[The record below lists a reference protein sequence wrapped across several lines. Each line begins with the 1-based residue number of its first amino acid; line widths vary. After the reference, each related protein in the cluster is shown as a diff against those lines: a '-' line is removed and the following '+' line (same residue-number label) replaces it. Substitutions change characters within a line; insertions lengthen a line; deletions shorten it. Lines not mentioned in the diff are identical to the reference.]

1 MKLIIFVVLLL
12 LMTFN
17 LNSQKLLLKSGSYDI
32 QKEKASNMNFD
43 GEIAL
48 NGQFFK
54 VLVFSELPDNQT
66 KEKLKSKGFN
76 LLDYLPQKSFLV
88 SIDEGF
94 ESFDFSEFKITK
106 VLDFKNEFKLSKK
119 LKNRQFPAHVIL
131 ENDEI
136 QLVAQY
142 FSTLSISTVEN
153 ILDKYDLQIV
163 ERLESSNSLLL
174 QFPKENLNQ
183 ILKIDAFQYID
194 FPTPPGEPEN
204 LPGRTEHRSNL
215 LWQGNESGLNYR
227 ADDFKIMM
235 QDDGFIGPHI
245 DFEGRTDQSDCEPCS
260 TDPSNDHGDHVAG
273 TIMGAGNLDPKA
285 RGMAHG
291 SDLLVYNSSNNNYN
305 VVPSLYINQNVYITS
320 KSYSNGC
327 NSGYTGLT
335 QSLDQQVYTY
345 PSLIHVFSAGNDGN
359 SDCDYGAGSGWG
371 NITGGHKSGK
381 NVLAVGNL
389 NNTSELISSSS
400 RGPATDGR
408 IKPDIC
414 GVGTQVYSTIPN
426 NDYGVKT
433 GTSMSCPGVSGVIAQ
448 LYDAYQDINNG
459 DIPNSGLIKALLLNG
474 ADDIGNPG
482 PDFKHGWGSVNA
494 RRSFDMIK
502 DENYFSNS
510 IDNGQQQ
517 THQINVP
524 SGTKEIKVMV
534 YWTDIEG
541 STSAATALV
550 NDLNIILE
558 DPNSDEFLPWVL
570 DPTPNATTL
579 DEDAIRDVDSLNN
592 MEQVTITDPI
602 PGQYNLNIDGYNI
615 PFGPQEYFVVYSFI
629 QDDIK
634 VTYPSG
640 FESLTPNENH
650 LIRWDAAEGNDP
662 FTISFSEDDGGNWTV
677 IGNAPPNERHLTW
690 SIPNT
695 VTGLG
700 RIKVERN
707 GLESI
712 SDTTFSI
719 IGVPNSFDLEW
730 MCPDSMMLSWDPV
743 IGAEGYEISELGSKY
758 MDSIAFVTDTNIV
771 LQYPSTYESWFSV
784 KTLGND
790 NAIGERAIAV
800 QKLEGQKNCFWSAPV
815 AEFSL
820 DCPSAGQEYCFTLFD
835 ESENIGDNPVDYT
848 WYFPDGNPAVSN
860 DPSPQVCYDDPG
872 DFDVILV
879 VETPS
884 GKDSLYIEDYINVLP
899 ASYLPYFENFQEH
912 TSFNNNPFWSVER
925 IGDGTIQFSPSLF
938 ASLSGDRSA
947 FLANYVQPSD
957 AIYRLTSGPI
967 DLSGLDDSE
976 DVTVSFRYAYKK
988 RSSSNNERL
997 SLFVTTGCDNPFVPR
1012 FSIFGNSLSS
1022 EVESDY
1028 WVPANEDDWT
1038 TVHVTTLNSNFYD
1051 ENFRMRFEFEAD
1063 GGNNLFID
1071 NINIY
1076 EGEPSDD
1083 IVDVENITKNDAEFE
1098 VFPNPASNELNL
1110 RFSQNQDGKTQIF
1123 VRDVTGKVIEQ
1134 NEIMGKNGNNLVLLD
1149 TRNLNSGTYFVSLK
1163 KEGIVQTRKVVIQ

>member
-1 MKLIIFVVLLL
+1 MAFDS
-12 LMTFN
+12 
-17 LNSQKLLLKSGSYDI
+17 NSQKLLLKSGSYDI
-32 QKEKASNMNFD
+32 QKEVASNMDFD
-43 GEIAL
+43 NKIAID
-48 NGQFFK
+48 GQFFK

-66 KEKLKSKGFN
+66 KEKLKNKGVT
-76 LLDYLPQKSFLV
+76 LLDYLPKKSFLV
-88 SIDEGF
+88 SIDEEF
-94 ESFDFSEFKITK
+94 ELFDNSEFKINK
-106 VLDFKNEFKLSKK
+106 VIDFKTDFRLSKK
-119 LKNRQFPAHVIL
+119 LKNRKFPEHVL
-131 ENDEI
+131 LDNDEI

-142 FSTLSISTVEN
+142 FSTLSPTTVEN
-153 ILDKYDLQIV
+153 ILEEYDIQII
-163 ERLESSNSLLL
+163 ERLEPSNSLLL
-174 QFPKENLNQ
+174 QFSKENLSAVLQ
-183 ILKIDAFQYID
+183 IDAFQYID

-215 LWQGNESGLNYR
+215 LWQGNENGLNYR

-245 DFEGRTDQSDCEPCS
+245 DFEGRTDQSDCDPCS

-305 VVPSLYINQNVYITS
+305 AVPNLYTNQDVYITS

-335 QSLDQQVYTY
+335 QQLDEQVYTY
-345 PSLIHVFSAGNDGN
+345 PSLIHIFSAGNDGN

-381 NVLAVGNL
+381 NVIAVGNL

-426 NDYGVKT
+426 NDYGIKT
-433 GTSMSCPGVSGVIAQ
+433 GTSMSCPGVAGVTAQ
-448 LYDAYQDINNG
+448 LYDAYQDLNNG
-459 DIPNSGLIKALLLNG
+459 DIPSSGLIKALLLNG

-502 DENYFSNS
+502 DENYFSSS

-517 THQINVP
+517 SHQINVP
-524 SGTKEIKVMV
+524 SGTKELKVMV

-541 STSAATALV
+541 STNAATALV
-550 NDLNIILE
+550 NDLNIELE

-570 DPTPNATTL
+570 DPTPNASTL

-592 MEQVTITDPI
+592 MEQVTISDPVA
-602 PGQYNLNIDGYNI
+602 GQYNLNIDGYNI
-615 PFGPQEYFVVYSFI
+615 PLGPQEYFVVYNFI
-629 QDDIK
+629 QDDIE

-650 LIRWDAAEGNDP
+650 LIRWDAPEGNDP
-662 FTISFSEDDGGNWTV
+662 FTISFSEDDGTSWSVLGS
-677 IGNAPPNERHLTW
+677 APSDERHFSW
-690 SIPNT
+690 SVPNT

-707 GLESI
+707 SI
-712 SDTTFSI
+712 EAASDTTFSI

-730 MCPDSMMLSWDPV
+730 VCPDSMMLSWNPV
-743 IGAEGYEISELGSKY
+743 SGAEGYEISELGNKY

-771 LQYPSTYESWFSV
+771 LQYPSNYESWFSV
-784 KTLGND
+784 KTLGSD
-790 NAIGERAIAV
+790 NAIGERAIAI
-800 QKLEGQKNCFWSAPV
+800 QKEEGQKNCFWSAPV

-820 DCPSAGQEYCFTLFD
+820 DCPSAGQEYCFTFFD
-835 ESENIGDNPVDYT
+835 ESKNVGDNPVDYT
-848 WYFPDGNPAVSN
+848 WYFPNGTPAVSN
-860 DPSPQVCYDDPG
+860 DVSPQVCFNGSG
-872 DFDVILV
+872 DFDVALV
-879 VETPS
+879 VETAS
-884 GKDSLYIEDYINVLP
+884 GVDSVYIEDFVHVLP
-899 ASYLPYFENFQEH
+899 TSYLPYFENFEEH
-912 TSFNNNPFWSVER
+912 SSFTNNPFWTAER
-925 IGDGTIQFSPSLF
+925 IGSGSTQFNVSGL
-938 ASLSGDRSA
+938 ASLSGSKSA
-947 FLANYVQPSD
+947 FLPNYWHSSD
-957 AIYRLTSGPI
+957 ATFRLTSGPI
-967 DLSGLDDSE
+967 DLSNLESSE
-976 DVTVSFRYAYKK
+976 EVTISFRYAYRK
-988 RSSSNNERL
+988 RSPSNNERL
-997 SLFVTTGCDNPFVPR
+997 NIFVSKGCDEPYVLR
-1012 FSIFGNSLSS
+1012 HLIFGNSFPS
-1022 EVESDY
+1022 EIETNN
-1028 WVPANEDDWT
+1028 WVPENEDDWI
-1038 TVHVTTLNSNFYD
+1038 TVHVTSVNSSFYD
-1051 ENFRMRFEFEAD
+1051 ENFKMRFEFETD

-1076 EGEPSDD
+1076 KGEPSDD
-1083 IVDVENITKNDAEFE
+1083 IVKVENITKNEADFE

-1110 RFSQNQDGKTQIF
+1110 KFSQQKDGKTQIL
-1123 VRDVTGKVIEQ
+1123 VHDITGKVIEQ
-1134 NEIMGKNGNNLVLLD
+1134 NQIMAKYGSNLVLMNTEKLKP
-1149 TRNLNSGTYFVSLK
+1149 GTYFVSLNIN
-1163 KEGIVQTRKVVIQ
+1163 GLIQTRKVVIQ